1 MMHRTKIIYLTAKPG
16 VGKYTIAKA
25 LSKHGFIICDNQLVN
40 NPIFELLNYDG
51 FTPIPEFAWD
61 AIARIRNNIFDF
73 IAAEKENSYILTN
86 NLYDDEGDR
95 QLYQQ
100 VKQMAEIR
108 NSLFVPI
115 RLLISPEEHLKRV
128 TQPERRLRWKSVD
141 SNEVYDNTPLLKI
154 EDPNF
159 LELDVSKLSA
169 NLAAEQILEHVKN
182 IVSK

>member
-1 MMHRTKIIYLTAKPG
+1 MLNKTKIIYLTGKPG

-51 FTPIPEFAWD
+51 LTSIPNFAWD

-73 IAAEKENSYILTN
+73 IAAEEKNNYVLTN
-86 NLYDDEGDR
+86 NLYEDAGDR

-100 VKQMAEIR
+100 VKQLTEIR
-108 NSLFVPI
+108 NSLFIPI

-169 NLAAEQILEHVKN
+169 NLAAEQILEHIRKLT
-182 IVSK
+182 S